1 MMIMLRIPENKHRV
15 QLRGSH
21 MAVLLS
27 YCTTTWLGEDIL
39 SHQQRQKQNPKEQGR
54 QYCSRNGGLWLS
66 CGFFY
71 SLNDPSMRKAGN
83 CLTPQDTV

>member
-21 MAVLLS
+21 VAVLLS
-27 YCTTTWLGEDIL
+27 CCAATNTLFWLGEEVL

-54 QYCSRNGGLWLS
+54 QNSSRNGALWLS

-71 SLNDPSMRKAGN
+71 SLSDPSKRKAG
-83 CLTPQDTV
+83 TV